1 MILTFILSLCIIL
14 IKNKEAE
21 VEKISSSSLVVKG
34 NDLIISRYNLSLA
47 EQRLILQVVSMI
59 DKDDEDFK
67 DYYVSISD
75 YLDLVESNSNNY
87 YQVKKFTEE
96 LLKKPLHIP
105 LQGGNFLA
113 CNWFSSIVY
122 LSEKGVI
129 VCRFDPHLKPYLLQL
144 KNRFTAY
151 RLENVLKLKSKYS
164 IRLYEVLKRYEN
176 IRETKIPID
185 KFREYLSIPKTYKY
199 NDIRKQILQPS
210 REEFKKYTDIIFD
223 YYEIKEGRK
232 VAGLRFVIYQ
242 NEKNIIDPNHVVK
255 PSQRNSL
262 NQYSFDDNK
271 YLHKEPIN
279 ALNDDL
285 EVLINVL
292 PEEERTKSIE
302 TYLAKCLKDYDAR
315 YLLHQIEYVS
325 QQKPKNFFA
334 YLKKAIQED
343 YAKAE
348 LVEEQEKAEQERIE
362 RLIQQELEKLEAEKL
377 SLIDIAVDREKDR
390 IYEEYVSLLEN
401 NEKQE
406 LFNEYRAKTKEL
418 YQDVKEGS
426 FLFEE
431 TMKRLITEYII
442 SKNEIYQK
450 RLEKIR
456 KDAEEKAE
464 RAYQREKETLREK
477 IENGYIRLP
486 LTI

>member
-1 MILTFILSLCIIL
+1 MKKTNS
-14 IKNKEAE
+14 N
-21 VEKISSSSLVVKG
+21 SLVVKG

-47 EQRLILQVVSMI
+47 EQRLILQVASMI
-59 DKDDEDFK
+59 NANDEDFK

-105 LQGGNFLA
+105 LQNGNFLA

-164 IRLYEVLKRYEN
+164 IRLYEILKRYEN
-176 IRETKIPID
+176 IRETSMSLDNFRKYLAIPD
-185 KFREYLSIPKTYKY
+185 TYLY
-199 NDIRKQILQPS
+199 NNIKEQILKPAQK
-210 REEFKKYTDIIFD
+210 EFKTFTDIMFD
-223 YYEIKEGRK
+223 FQEVKEFRRV
-232 VAGLRFVIYQ
+232 VALNFTIYQ
-242 NEKNIIDPNHVVK
+242 NKNNTDADKIVK
-255 PSQRNSL
+255 PKSQQNAIE
-262 NQYSFDDNK
+262 QYSDNQR
-271 YLHKEPIN
+271 
-279 ALNDDL
+279 L
-285 EVLINVL
+285 EVLINAL

-302 TYLAKCLKDYDAR
+302 AYLAKCLKDYDAR
-315 YLLHQIEYVS
+315 YLLHQIEYVA
-325 QQKPKNFFA
+325 QQKPKSFFA
-334 YLKKAIQED
+334 YLKKSIQED

-348 LVEEQEKAEQERIE
+348 SIEEQQKAEKERIE
-362 RLIQQELEKLEAEKL
+362 RLVQQELEKLEAEKL
-377 SLIDIAVDREKDR
+377 SLIDMAVDREKDR

-418 YQDVKEGS
+418 YQNVKEGS

-456 KDAEEKAE
+456 KDTEEKAE

-477 IENGYIRLP
+477 IENGYSRLP
-486 LTI
+486 LTLY

>member
-1 MILTFILSLCIIL
+1 MKKTNS
-14 IKNKEAE
+14 N
-21 VEKISSSSLVVKG
+21 SLVVKG

-47 EQRLILQVVSMI
+47 EQRLILQVASMI
-59 DKDDEDFK
+59 NANDEDFK

-105 LQGGNFLA
+105 LQNGNFLA

-164 IRLYEVLKRYEN
+164 IRLYEILKRYEN
-176 IRETKIPID
+176 IRETSMSLDNFRKYLAIPD
-185 KFREYLSIPKTYKY
+185 TYLY
-199 NDIRKQILQPS
+199 NNIKEQILKPAQK
-210 REEFKKYTDIIFD
+210 EFKTFTDIMFD
-223 YYEIKEGRK
+223 FQEVKEFRRV
-232 VAGLRFVIYQ
+232 VALNFTIYQ
-242 NEKNIIDPNHVVK
+242 NKNNTDADKIVK
-255 PSQRNSL
+255 PKSQQNAIE
-262 NQYSFDDNK
+262 QYSDNQR
-271 YLHKEPIN
+271 
-279 ALNDDL
+279 L
-285 EVLINVL
+285 EVLINAL

-302 TYLAKCLKDYDAR
+302 AYLAKCLKDYDAR
-315 YLLHQIEYVS
+315 YLLHQIEYVA
-325 QQKPKNFFA
+325 QQKPKSFFA
-334 YLKKAIQED
+334 YLKKSIQED

-348 LVEEQEKAEQERIE
+348 SIEEQQKAEKERIE
-362 RLIQQELEKLEAEKL
+362 RLVQQELEKLEAEKL
-377 SLIDIAVDREKDR
+377 SLIDMAVDREKDR

-418 YQDVKEGS
+418 YQNVKEGS

-450 RLEKIR
+450 RLEKIQ

-477 IENGYIRLP
+477 IENGYSRLP
-486 LTI
+486 LTLY

>member
-1 MILTFILSLCIIL
+1 MKKTNS
-14 IKNKEAE
+14 N
-21 VEKISSSSLVVKG
+21 SLVVKG

-47 EQRLILQVVSMI
+47 EQRLILQVASMI
-59 DKDDEDFK
+59 NANDEDFK

-105 LQGGNFLA
+105 LQNGNFLA

-164 IRLYEVLKRYEN
+164 IRLYEILKRYEN
-176 IRETKIPID
+176 IRETSMSLDNFRKYLAIPD
-185 KFREYLSIPKTYKY
+185 TYLY
-199 NDIRKQILQPS
+199 NNIKEQILKPAQK
-210 REEFKKYTDIIFD
+210 EFKTFTDIMFD
-223 YYEIKEGRK
+223 FQEVKEFRRV
-232 VAGLRFVIYQ
+232 VALNFTIYQ
-242 NEKNIIDPNHVVK
+242 NKNNTDADKIVK
-255 PSQRNSL
+255 PKSQQNAIE
-262 NQYSFDDNK
+262 QYSDNQR
-271 YLHKEPIN
+271 
-279 ALNDDL
+279 L
-285 EVLINVL
+285 EVLINAL

-302 TYLAKCLKDYDAR
+302 AYLAKCLKDYDAR
-315 YLLHQIEYVS
+315 YLLHQIEYVA
-325 QQKPKNFFA
+325 QQKPKSFFA
-334 YLKKAIQED
+334 YLKKSIQED

-348 LVEEQEKAEQERIE
+348 SIEEQQKAEKERIE
-362 RLIQQELEKLEAEKL
+362 RLVQQELEKLEAEKL
-377 SLIDIAVDREKDR
+377 SLIDMAVDREKDR

-418 YQDVKEGS
+418 YQNVKEGS

-450 RLEKIR
+450 RLEKIQ

-477 IENGYIRLP
+477 IENGYLRLP
-486 LTI
+486 LTLY